1 MLGGLDAFW
10 WALRW
15 GAPASA
21 RSHRSHPFNLC
32 RRWFAARGILR
43 AVKVDVVWDVDAE
56 IRSHAGA
63 GVRGSSEL
71 TADFTLL
78 GA

>member
-21 RSHRSHPFNLC
+21 RSLRSHPFDLC
-32 RRWFAARGILR
+32 RWFAARGILR
-43 AVKVDVVWDVDAE
+43 AVKVDVVWGVDAKSD
-56 IRSHAGA
+56 RMRA
-63 GVRGSSEL
+63 RGCAAPPNSQQTSP
-71 TADFTLL
+71 L